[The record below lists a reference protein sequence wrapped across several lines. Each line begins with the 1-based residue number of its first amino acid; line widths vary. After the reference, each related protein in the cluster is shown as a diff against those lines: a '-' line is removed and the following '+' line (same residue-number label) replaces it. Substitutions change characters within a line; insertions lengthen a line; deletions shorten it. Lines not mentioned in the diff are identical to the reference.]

1 MTSPGAPRPVTSW
14 VRMSF
19 IFCIPT
25 LPLANG
31 AGVRQQ
37 RHLTAV
43 LHGRGDVV
51 LVLGA
56 VAGHSTGPDLAAVGN
71 ELPQQVRVLVVDV
84 LGLVLAECADLL
96 LRLAHR
102 GLGHDVLLS
111 Y

>member
-19 IFCIPT
+19 MCPYP
-25 LPLANG
+25 PLANG

-43 LHGRGDVV
+43 LHSRGDVA

-56 VAGHSTGPDLAAVGN
+56 VAGDPTGTDLAAVGN

-84 LGLVLAECADLL
+84 LRLVLAKGANLL

-102 GLGHDVLLS
+102 
-111 Y
+111 